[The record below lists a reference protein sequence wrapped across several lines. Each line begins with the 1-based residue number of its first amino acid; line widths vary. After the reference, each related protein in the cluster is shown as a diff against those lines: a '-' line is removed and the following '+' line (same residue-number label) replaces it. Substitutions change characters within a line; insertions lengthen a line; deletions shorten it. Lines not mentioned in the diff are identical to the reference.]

1 MFSFLKPKKVIGLDI
16 GSSSI
21 KVVEIDVG
29 RSSAT
34 LQSFGFAPTPIDTI
48 SAGELR
54 ETTAVATVVR
64 SLINETKSRRKFIC
78 TCMSGNAVI
87 VRKMTIPKLEKKFIR
102 EHVRFEAEANLPFD
116 INQVSLTH
124 HLLNLQQSPDSMEV
138 LVIAAQNALI
148 NQYQDLSNLIGIPLG
163 VLDISGFALAN
174 AFEFNYGKLPGV
186 VGLFNFGASTTNV
199 VVLYNGEAVFCRDV
213 PFGGNLYTNEI
224 HRNLGV
230 TIPEAEALKLA
241 AMSGKEEAEP
251 VQSVISATN
260 EQFNEEIR
268 NQIDV
273 IKASTNGLT
282 LSRCFYT
289 GGASQTPGLVESA
302 SKVIGAPMEPL
313 NPLLR
318 VKASSKRFPK
328 DYLNQISPFISLVM
342 GLGLRK
348 IGDAS

>member
-1 MFSFLKPKKVIGLDI
+1 MFSFLKPKKVIGIDI

-21 KVVEIDVG
+21 KVVEMDVG
-29 RSSAT
+29 GNSAT
-34 LQSFGFAPTPIDTI
+34 LQSFGFAPTPPDIV
-48 SAGELR
+48 SAGEIR
-54 ETTAVATVVR
+54 DTTAVATIVR
-64 SLINETKSRRKFIC
+64 SLLNETKSRRKFVS
-78 TCMSGNAVI
+78 TCLSGSAVI

-148 NQYQDLSNLIGIPLG
+148 DQYKDLANIIGVPLG

-174 AFEFNYGKLPGV
+174 SFEFNYGKLPGV
-186 VGLFNFGASTTNV
+186 VGLFNFGASMTNV
-199 VVLYNGEAVFCRDV
+199 VVLYNGETVFCRDV

-241 AMSGKEEAEP
+241 AMSGREEAEP

-260 EQFNEEIR
+260 EQFNEELR

-302 SKVIGAPMEPL
+302 TKVIGAPMEAM
-313 NPLLR
+313 NPLLK
-318 VKASSKRFPK
+318 VKANVKRFPR
-328 DYLNQISPFISLVM
+328 DYLNQVSPFISLVV
-342 GLGLRK
+342 GLGLRQ
-348 IGDAS
+348 IGDSP

>member
-1 MFSFLKPKKVIGLDI
+1 MLSFFKTKKMIGIDV

-29 RSSAT
+29 RTSAT
-34 LQSFGFAPTPIDTI
+34 LQSFGFAPTPPDAL
-48 SAGELR
+48 SAGEIR
-54 ETTAVATVVR
+54 DTASIAAVVR
-64 SLINETKSRRKFIC
+64 SLLNETKSRRKLFC
-78 TCMSGNAVI
+78 TCLSGSAVI
-87 VRKMTIPKLEKKFIR
+87 VRKMTVPKLEKKFIR

-116 INQVSLTH
+116 ITQVSLTH
-124 HLLNLQQSPDSMEV
+124 HVLNLQQSPDSMEV

-148 NQYQDLSNLIGIPLG
+148 HQYQDLSNLVGIPLG

-174 AFEFNYGKLPGV
+174 AFEFNYGKMAGV
-186 VGLFNFGASTTNV
+186 IGLFNFGASSTNV
-199 VVLYNGEAVFCRDV
+199 VVLYNGEVVFCRDV

-241 AMSGKEEAEP
+241 AMSGREEAEP

-273 IKASTNGLT
+273 IKASTNGMTLT
-282 LSRCFYT
+282 RCFYT
-289 GGASQTPGLVESA
+289 GGASQTPGLIESA
-302 SKVIGAPMEPL
+302 ARVIGCPMEPM
-313 NPLLR
+313 NPLVR

-328 DYLNQISPFISLVM
+328 DYLRQISPFISLVM
-342 GLGLRK
+342 GLGLRQ
-348 IGDAS
+348 IGDGA